1 MDERSSAPVRSPDV
15 TCSYYRFGLTSY
27 YAPEPELLILRRLR
41 LHVIDNQNRIGLL
54 PHLELQAESF
64 DAFKQTK
71 AAIGVGGAAAGR
83 RLTPL
88 AAVEVGAWCP
98 GQGEVPASLKSGC
111 IDGGMIHIGWRHRG
125 QFLGELGECGVL
137 TCECGRWEAG
147 RVIGNSAFA
156 RGSAVCIRLLEPGV
170 ALLES

>member
-1 MDERSSAPVRSPDV
+1 MDQRLSAPVRSPDV

-27 YAPEPELLILRRLR
+27 HAPEPELLILRRLR
-41 LHVIDNQNRIGLL
+41 LHVIDNQDRIGLL

-71 AAIGVGGAAAGR
+71 AAIGVGGAAGR

-88 AAVEVGAWCP
+88 AAVEVGARCP
-98 GQGEVPASLKSGC
+98 GQGEVPASLKFGY
-111 IDGGMIHIGWRHRG
+111 IDGGMIHIGWGHRG
-125 QFLGELGECGVL
+125 QLLGELGECRVL
-137 TCECGRWEAG
+137 TCECGRREAG

-156 RGSAVCIRLLEPGV
+156 RGSAVGI
-170 ALLES
+170 